1 MINLIFIRG
10 TTLVSYASRSLG
22 FHRPR
27 HRLMKFPI
35 VCANLT
41 RLNQP
46 LGGTYFR
53 LLKLSLLMLFSFS
66 QNNWM
71 RRRWLDFRNGHSTYL
86 IFAMTFAN
94 FITIQYKLLID
105 KVPSMDWLFGSI
117 WLFAMVFIAIY
128 VPLAII
134 IGYWHRKTQ
143 WTVEQEALFREN
155 KVGAVLWLYIMDLIE
170 GKVNEEDKKKMRD
183 ALLKITKGST
193 SLYDLNKVMAAEPT
207 ESKISDKPGF

>member
-1 MINLIFIRG
+1 MIL
-10 TTLVSYASRSLG
+10 
-22 FHRPR
+22 
-27 HRLMKFPI
+27 
-35 VCANLT
+35 
-41 RLNQP
+41 
-46 LGGTYFR
+46 
-53 LLKLSLLMLFSFS
+53 SFS
-66 QNNWM
+66 QNNWL

-117 WLFAMVFIAIY
+117 WLFAIIFIAIY
-128 VPLAII
+128 VPLAIF